1 MTDNHSQQKTA
12 PHLTH
17 YLVATAALIV
27 IFAGLRTVA
36 PILIPFL
43 LSVFIAIMCLSPL
56 HWLQQHKVPTALAV
70 LIVITAL
77 ILILLLL
84 GVFVGTSLT
93 DFTRSLPQYQER
105 LDSLMGAALMGLGKL
120 GLDTSS
126 FNMKDVVNPAAAMHL
141 ANSLLGGLSQVL
153 SNTFL
158 IILTVVFIL
167 LEASSFPV
175 KARAM
180 LGAAHTL
187 EHFDTFIQSVNSYV
201 GIKAVVSLAT
211 GFTVAIALAIIG
223 VDYPILWGFLAF
235 LLNFVPNIGSIIAA
249 VPAVLLALIQLG
261 VGSALATGMV
271 YLVVNLVVGSIIEP
285 RLLGK
290 GIGLSA
296 LVVFLSLIFWGWM
309 LGPVGMLLSVPLT
322 ITVKIALESN
332 EQTRWAAIWLGSADA
347 ATEQTTRD

>member
-1 MTDNHSQQKTA
+1 MSHSA
-12 PHLTH
+12 PGNAHLIP
-17 YLVATAALIV
+17 YLIATAALII
-27 IFAGLRTVA
+27 IFDGLRTVA

-43 LSVFIAIMCLSPL
+43 LSVFIAIMCLAPL
-56 HWLQQHKVPTALAV
+56 HWMQEHKIPTALAV
-70 LIVITAL
+70 LIVVTVL
-77 ILILLLL
+77 ILVLMLL
-84 GVFVGTSLT
+84 GIFVGASLT

-105 LDSLMGAALMGLGKL
+105 LDGLMGSILQGLGKL
-120 GLDTSS
+120 GVDTSS
-126 FNMKDVVNPAAAMHL
+126 LDIKSILDPAAAMRL
-141 ANSLLGGLSQVL
+141 ANSLLGSLSQVL
-153 SNTFL
+153 SDTFL

-175 KARAM
+175 KARAI
-180 LGAAHTL
+180 LGKDHSL
-187 EHFDTFIQSVNSYV
+187 EQFDRFVYSVNHYV
-201 GIKAVVSLAT
+201 AIKAVVSLAT
-211 GFTVAIALAIIG
+211 GIAIAIALSIIG

-261 VGSALATGMV
+261 PGSALLTGAV

-285 RLLGK
+285 RILGK

-347 ATEQTTRD
+347 ASEQSK

>member
-1 MTDNHSQQKTA
+1 MADLNKHTPIINT
-12 PHLTH
+12 LI
-17 YLVATAALIV
+17 ATAALIV
-27 IFAGLRTVA
+27 IFAGIREIA

-43 LSVFIAIMCLSPL
+43 LSGFIAIMCLAPM
-56 HWLQQHKVPTALAV
+56 HWLQQHKVPSALAV
-70 LIVITAL
+70 LIVITVL
-77 ILILLLL
+77 ILVLLLL
-84 GVFVGTSLT
+84 GIFVGASLT
-93 DFTRSLPQYQER
+93 DFTRSLPQYQQR
-105 LDSLMGAALMGLGKL
+105 LDSLMSSILATLASLGIE
-120 GLDTSS
+120 TSG
-126 FNMKDVVNPAAAMHL
+126 FNIKDVIDPAAAMRL

-167 LEASSFPV
+167 LEASSFPLKV
-175 KARAM
+175 RAM
-180 LGAAHTL
+180 MGNAEHSL
-187 EHFDTFIQSVNSYV
+187 EHFDRFIQSVNQYV
-201 GIKAVVSLAT
+201 AIKAVVSLAT
-211 GFTVAIALAIIG
+211 GLVVAISLAVIG

-249 VPAVLLALIQLG
+249 VPAVLLAMIQLG
-261 VGSALATGMV
+261 WGAALASSLV
-271 YLVVNLVVGSIIEP
+271 YLMINLVVGSIVEP

-332 EQTRWAAIWLGSADA
+332 EQSRWLATWLGSGEA
-347 ATEQTTRD
+347 AAEQLSKQ